1 MKLRLMVTVITM
13 SFVVLFLC
21 QAAVAADLVKDAKNA
36 YAQFVKAAKADNIAA
51 VKKLLTKEALDD
63 LEKNNALDFFI
74 AVQADIKPETIE
86 AANAEVKGSTVVL
99 KIEQVE
105 KTKEGTATSR
115 ATVYMVKEGG
125 QWKVGK
131 PEGVR

>member
-1 MKLRLMVTVITM
+1 MKLRLMVTVIIM
-13 SFVVLFLC
+13 SVVALILC
-21 QAAVAADLVKDAKNA
+21 QAAVAADPVKDAKNA
-36 YAQFVKAAKADNIAA
+36 YAQFVKAAKADKIDAA
-51 VKKLLTKEALDD
+51 KKLLTKEALND
-63 LEKNNALDFFI
+63 LEKDNALDMFI
-74 AVQADIKPETIE
+74 AMQADIKPETIE
-86 AANAEVKGSTVVL
+86 AAKAEVKGSTVVL

-105 KTKEGTATSR
+105 KTKDGTTSSR

>member
-1 MKLRLMVTVITM
+1 MKLRLMVTVITT
-13 SFVVLFLC
+13 SFAALFLC

>member
-13 SFVVLFLC
+13 SFVALFLC